1 MNKPFFA
8 INLFCAALIV
18 LNPLFF
24 DRTLCL
30 AWLNLRVLE
39 IRKVPTIYNAKR
51 NRTNC
56 RKRVRVRRVRAAAL
70 KTYSLCIPLYSFC
83 AFIPKTLTRP
93 TYILLYY
100 KPSTSRFRH
109 IVRNWFRIRLVSE
122 YYSTYMLWPAHDVAV
137 FSRRYPF
144 ASASPP
150 RRRRFTDAL

>member
-93 TYILLYY
+93 TYILL
-100 KPSTSRFRH
+100 H
-109 IVRNWFRIRLVSE
+109 LHLVSGTLYE
-122 YYSTYMLWPAHDVAV
+122 IDFGFVWSRNIIVHTCCDPRTTSPCFLDVI
-137 FSRRYPF
+137 P
-144 ASASPP
+144 SPP
-150 RRRRFTDAL
+150 RVRREGDVLQTRYKF